1 MDSKIDSN
9 NNCDNTKKME
19 KVVKFIKK
27 FIIWLSIWIGV
38 ALGFGYFNSI
48 YCDSTDGVS
57 NSGGTNTDKQID
69 AVKNIVKEKSESDA
83 FVPSVLERVEEL
95 SPLVMILNYE
105 IILGFLI
112 LVHMSILILI

>member
-1 MDSKIDSN
+1 M
-9 NNCDNTKKME
+9 
-19 KVVKFIKK
+19 
-27 FIIWLSIWIGV
+27 
-38 ALGFGYFNSI
+38 
-48 YCDSTDGVS
+48 
-57 NSGGTNTDKQID
+57 
-69 AVKNIVKEKSESDA
+69 KEKSESDA

>member
-1 MDSKIDSN
+1 MDLYLVIITIIRLFLSKKINNMDSKIDSN

-48 YCDSTDGVS
+48 YCDSTDGLV
-57 NSGGTNTDKQID
+57 
-69 AVKNIVKEKSESDA
+69 IVGE
-83 FVPSVLERVEEL
+83 
-95 SPLVMILNYE
+95 
-105 IILGFLI
+105 
-112 LVHMSILILI
+112 LILINRLMR